1 MEKINVAELL
11 KDCVSG
17 MELDCTI
24 CDNIY
29 FDKVTPNMIKCFI
42 KNGTYNTIYFHHD
55 GTYLTTQNAKCVIFP
70 KGKTTWEGFQRPF
83 KDGDILTNKMG
94 NIFIYKSPMDYN
106 ELLADFYCGYRISDE
121 ACVSKL
127 FKTEHFGDV
136 SECRFATEKEKQK
149 LFDAIKSHGYKWNNE
164 TKTLEKLI
172 VPKFKVGDRVKKKGA
187 YTNGIITDISNGT
200 YEVEYKGGDVAYA
213 NIEFQDDWELVPNKF
228 DISTLVPFESR
239 VLVRNL
245 YHYEWEGAIFGR
257 YDGKNFFTIGGL
269 DWGCCIPYEGNEH
282 LLGKTDDCDDF
293 YKTWE

>member
-83 KDGDILTNKMG
+83 KDGDIVTWEDRGSLVAC
-94 NIFIYKSPMDYN
+94 IYKERKNTTSFNHHIALYEGGLGIVVNGEIVLTDD
-106 ELLADFYCGYRISDE
+106 ELCL
-121 ACVSKL
+121 
-127 FKTEHFGDV
+127 
-136 SECRFATEKEKQK
+136 ATEEEKQK
-149 LFDAIKSHGYKWNNE
+149 LFQAIKENGYKWNP
-164 TKTLEKLI
+164 KTNNLEKLI
-172 VPKFKVGDRVKKKGA
+172 EPKFKVGDRIKKGEKIA
-187 YTNGIITDISNGT
+187 TIVSIYKNLYDVKYDSGIGSFTINL
-200 YEVEYKGGDVAYA
+200 
-213 NIEFQDDWELVPNKF
+213 QDDWELVPNKF
-228 DISTLVPFESR
+228 DITTLKPFDK
-239 VLVRNL
+239 VLVRQNNHDTWHIGFFEKYNNRL
-245 YHYEWEGAIFGR
+245 GR
-257 YDGKNFFTIGGL
+257 HPFICMYNSIYAQ
-269 DWGCCIPYEGNEH
+269 CVPYEENKH
-282 LLGKTDDCDDF
+282 LLDTFNNCDDF